1 MHLVSWFGN
10 IWVGRGGMIP
20 ALRRRYK
27 IPEFPPVAFLVFL
40 WRSFVG
46 VAAAGW
52 QMWIYWGKAPPSP
65 LSVQAG
71 AVWLYRFPI
80 KYMAADAL
88 WVMPICL
95 LAALAADAVI
105 NHCVTGW
112 QCPSLTS
119 GWLRRARF
127 LPALTKKS
135 SELRRAACFGNAALE
150 LQKSCDSNVLNFKRP
165 FPHSSIT
172 KYFANYQARNQGMYI
187 LRSSVLLSP
196 ATPSKLCPVYA
207 DSKPCVLYAIRH
219 QTAGEA
225 VWGSKFFFFWE
236 MSWARILAAP
246 KGIKNT
252 VATVGFWYFQELI

>member
-20 ALRRRYK
+20 TLRRRCK

-71 AVWLYRFPI
+71 AVWLHRFPI

-135 SELRRAACFGNAALE
+135 SELRRAALEMLLWNCKNPAIPTSWISNALFHTVVSPSTLQTIKLGIRECTSSAL
-150 LQKSCDSNVLNFKRP
+150 LFFCHLPPPQ
-165 FPHSSIT
+165 
-172 KYFANYQARNQGMYI
+172 
-187 LRSSVLLSP
+187 SSVL
-196 ATPSKLCPVYA
+196 CM
-207 DSKPCVLYAIRH
+207 
-219 QTAGEA
+219 QTASPVCFMRSDTKLLGRLCGVA
-225 VWGSKFFFFWE
+225 NFFFFLGDE
-236 MSWARILAAP
+236 LVQ
-246 KGIKNT
+246 NT
-252 VATVGFWYFQELI
+252 CSSQRY